1 MRYLLFPSLL
11 LLCAV
16 ALTSCKK
23 VLSPEEQLEA
33 DKDKIKEY
41 LTSKNLTATERPSGL
56 HYIITTQGSGE
67 NPTLKNNVTVR
78 YKGSLLDGTVFDQ
91 TQGTQTASFAL
102 GGLIAGWQEGIPL
115 LKKAGKGTFLVP
127 SYLGYGS
134 QGSGGR
140 IPPNAVLI
148 FEIELVD
155 FR

>member
-1 MRYLLFPSLL
+1 MKYLLSSLL
-11 LLCAV
+11 LLSVLLA
-16 ALTSCKK
+16 ASCKK
-23 VLSPEEQLEA
+23 VLSPEEQLQA

-56 HYIITTQGSGE
+56 HYIITTEGSGE
-67 NPTLKNNVTVR
+67 KPTLNNSVTVR
-78 YKGSLLDGTVFDQ
+78 YKGYLLDGTVFDQ
-91 TQGTQTASFAL
+91 TQGTQTRAFDL
-102 GGLIAGWQEGIPL
+102 RRLISSWQEGIPL
-115 LKKAGKGTFLVP
+115 LKKGGKGTFLVP

-134 QGSGGR
+134 QGSGGL